1 VAGPLAEVRIIEL
14 AGRSPGPFGA
24 MILSDLGADV
34 VRVLRAQD
42 VAAAE
47 AADGESAT
55 QRMIRGRRTIDLVTR
70 GRRSIALDLK
80 HADGHAAVLR
90 LIDQAG
96 VLLEG
101 FRPGVAERLGLGPDA
116 CAPPSCSGLVLA
128 A

>member
-1 VAGPLAEVRIIEL
+1 MAGPLAEVRIIEL

-90 LIDQAG
+90 LID
-96 VLLEG
+96 
-101 FRPGVAERLGLGPDA
+101 
-116 CAPPSCSGLVLA
+116 
-128 A
+128 